1 MATIF
6 TGFQL
11 FQNIIMN
18 RVITFWGSSNSTST
32 VVVDCKEIEMI
43 YRLFLVIAMTVKPVQ
58 AN

>member
-11 FQNIIMN
+11 FPKHYDEQ
-18 RVITFWGSSNSTST
+18 VITFWGSSNSTST